1 MVRLGLPEEQAMT
14 DSAEKV
20 VAEWRD
26 AMEGVTPGPWSFSGL
41 KVFFRRVEAVIAR
54 CRFSEGYLPL
64 LEEAAEKNAAWI
76 ARCSP
81 SGISALLALIESQRA
96 TIERVERERD
106 EALKLARH
114 LRVAQIIY
122 DDGPDESDKAQ
133 ADLHMS
139 AAILLAKRLVP
150 WGDTRVSDAEA
161 HAPRAHLTGG
171 RDV

>member
-1 MVRLGLPEEQAMT
+1 MSNSTE
-14 DSAEKV
+14 AEV
-20 VAEWRD
+20 VAELRTIVARLERTCDFTD
-26 AMEGVTPGPWSFSGL
+26 AAGTIQGAL
-41 KVFFRRVEAVIAR
+41 RR
-54 CRFSEGYLPL
+54 
-64 LEEAAEKNAAWI
+64 AA
-76 ARCSP
+76 
-81 SGISALLALIESQRA
+81 A

-106 EALKLARH
+106 EAIKLARH

-161 HAPRAHLTGG
+161 HAIINAAPRAHLTGG

>member
-1 MVRLGLPEEQAMT
+1 MSDDFPSVLRTHAASM
-14 DSAEKV
+14 D
-20 VAEWRD
+20 
-26 AMEGVTPGPWSFSGL
+26 
-41 KVFFRRVEAVIAR
+41 
-54 CRFSEGYLPL
+54 SEGWYTVANALAR
-64 LEEAAEKNAAWI
+64 AAREI
-76 ARCSP
+76 ETQ
-81 SGISALLALIESQRA
+81 SATL
-96 TIERVERERD
+96 ERVERERD
-106 EALKLARH
+106 EALQLGRH

-161 HAPRAHLTGG
+161 HGVINAAPRSHLTGG